1 MIRHLQDIAVEP
13 QPYADYKPIFDTS
26 RLNVTHVS
34 IKPAET
40 VPEHVHEDED
50 QIYFVVRGDGFVELD
65 GKRTDVT
72 AGSGVLIPIGTRHL
86 ITNTGRDVLDYV
98 FFVVYVPER

>member
-1 MIRHLQDIAVEP
+1 VIRHLRDIAAEP

-34 IKPAET
+34 IKPGET
-40 VPEHVHEDED
+40 VPEHIHEDED
-50 QIYFVVRGDGFVELD
+50 QVYFVVRGDGFVELD
-65 GKRTDVT
+65 GERTTVG

-86 ITNTGRDVLDYV
+86 ITNTGSDVLDYV